1 MEVPIRFSRS
11 FGEDKQVEPQKK
23 EPWIKDLSLWVRNR
37 ALCKNYRPDRFTML
51 TKSAGLSGKIRQT
64 ATYNGLYSLSRSW
77 VQCQKYDCK
86 L

>member
-51 TKSAGLSGKIRQT
+51 TKSAGFSGKIRQT
-64 ATYNGLYSLSRSW
+64 AREWFILTYKILDPVS
-77 VQCQKYDCK
+77 KYDCK